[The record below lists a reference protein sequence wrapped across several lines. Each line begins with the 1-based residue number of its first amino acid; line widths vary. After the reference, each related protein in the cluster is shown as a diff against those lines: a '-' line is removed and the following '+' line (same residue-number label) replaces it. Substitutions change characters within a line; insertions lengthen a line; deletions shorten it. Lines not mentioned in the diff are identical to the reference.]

1 MSDMN
6 DSHSLSFLCAL
17 KRNFRIMLVTTIVF
31 GLLGGIFSSVTPHRY
46 RAEVLLEPPT
56 QQDLKAFILAQIPL
70 NRSDS
75 PEIYDALDTN
85 NIFPRFKMELASRVS
100 QLEFLEEVRSEIGLE
115 STDPVDF
122 DIQSADG
129 FSKKTQ
135 FRYFTELTSRWR
147 LKKERLIHFPDL
159 GIGDPSVTFRVESD
173 HTASRPYLMLV
184 VEWNDP
190 AATAELANQYVR
202 FAMKRTSDEIANLL
216 RSGLE
221 IRAEN
226 ISDMIRYQ
234 RTNADR
240 TLADHELK
248 LLEAIKIARQ
258 LGLEGPT
265 DAFGNFNVINITPPP
280 QFFLHPKDTPGKYHP
295 SQGQKYLPL
304 YHPGNIAKSESLGKS
319 LTYSPP
325 LYTRGWKALELEYE
339 SLTNRNSSDFFIPN
353 LRDLQGQYEWIKSI
367 PLQDLSVTVA
377 SVAQHSLWAYRTFPT
392 RSLPRITVFV
402 VVGLVFGIFLALLR
416 SVRETQG

>member
-1 MSDMN
+1 MN
-6 DSHSLSFLCAL
+6 DSHSLSFLSAIM
-17 KRNFRIMLVTTIVF
+17 RNFRIVLLITIVF
-31 GLLGGIFSSVTPHRY
+31 GLLGGIFSSVTPPRY
-46 RAEVLLEPPT
+46 RAEVLLEPPP

-100 QLEFLEEVRSEIGLE
+100 QLDFLEDVRSEIGLDSADAVE
-115 STDPVDF
+115 F

-129 FSKKTQ
+129 FSKKTR

-147 LKKERLIHFPDL
+147 LKKERLIHFPEL

-184 VEWNDP
+184 VEWSDP
-190 AATAELANQYVR
+190 AVAPELANQYVQ
-202 FAMKRTSDEIANLL
+202 FAMKRSSDEIANLL
-216 RSGLE
+216 KSGLE

-234 RTNADR
+234 RKNADR
-240 TLADHELK
+240 SLADHELE

-280 QFFLHPKDTPGKYHP
+280 QFFLHPKDTPGKYNP

-319 LTYSPP
+319 FTYSPP
-325 LYTRGWKALELEYE
+325 LYARGWKALELEYD
-339 SLTNRNSSDFFIPN
+339 SLTNRKSSDFFIPN
-353 LRDLQGQYEWIKSI
+353 FRDLQGQHEWIKSI
-367 PLQDLSVTVA
+367 PLKNLSVTVA
-377 SVAQHSLWAYRTFPT
+377 SVAQHSVAAYRTFPT
-392 RSLPRITVFV
+392 KSLTRITVFSV
-402 VVGLVFGIFLALLR
+402 AGLVFGIFLALLR
-416 SVRETQG
+416 SARKAQG